1 MKLQS
6 AIKRLHEFDMKGHYV
21 YRHGDLRKLFIE
33 DSERAFNAGLK
44 RLLNAGVLERV
55 VRGVYVYC
63 LSSKTKSVDTI
74 EYIVKALRRGEYNYI
89 SLESALS
96 EYGVISQIPIDRLT
110 IMSTGCKGEYKTPY
124 GVIEIT
130 HTKRSVSDI
139 LNSIYRS
146 ERPLRVA
153 TQDAAIRDLRRV
165 GRNLHLLP
173 ESY

>member
-33 DSERAFNAGLK
+33 DSERAFTAGLK

-63 LSSKTKSVDTI
+63 LSSRTKSVDTI
-74 EYIVKALRRGEYNYI
+74 EHIAKALRQGEYNYI

-110 IMSTGCKGEYKTPY
+110 IGRADRARSNVRQCISPEVAASSNEDVYTSSGY
-124 GVIEIT
+124 G
-130 HTKRSVSDI
+130 
-139 LNSIYRS
+139 
-146 ERPLRVA
+146 
-153 TQDAAIRDLRRV
+153 
-165 GRNLHLLP
+165 LLC
-173 ESY
+173 

>member
-1 MKLQS
+1 
-6 AIKRLHEFDMKGHYV
+6 MKGHYV
-21 YRHGDLRKLFIE
+21 YRHGDLRK
-33 DSERAFNAGLK
+33 
-44 RLLNAGVLERV
+44 
-55 VRGVYVYC
+55 
-63 LSSKTKSVDTI
+63 
-74 EYIVKALRRGEYNYI
+74 
-89 SLESALS
+89 
-96 EYGVISQIPIDRLT
+96 
-110 IMSTGCKGEYKTPY
+110 YKTPY